1 VLHSIFAV
9 WWYSLSCSTPK
20 IPLLVVSV
28 YLVPSEAVEEP
39 YKTEMLLAITITIC
53 NKVKRMLCVFLSEAS
68 IPTYKLA
75 LPVYVMPAY
84 KPTLSSYKLID

>member
-1 VLHSIFAV
+1 MVFP
-9 WWYSLSCSTPK
+9 SCSTPK
-20 IPLLVVSV
+20 FPLLVVSV
-28 YLVPSEAVEEP
+28 YLVPTEAVDEP
-39 YKTEMLLAITITIC
+39 YKTESLLATKQTITIC

-75 LPVYVMPAY
+75 FPLYVMPTY